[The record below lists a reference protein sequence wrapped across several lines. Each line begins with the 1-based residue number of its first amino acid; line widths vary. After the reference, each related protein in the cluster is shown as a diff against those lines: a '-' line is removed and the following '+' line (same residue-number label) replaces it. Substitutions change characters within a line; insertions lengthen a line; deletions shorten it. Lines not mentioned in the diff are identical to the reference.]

1 MKKDKERFAKTVQIK
16 NKKAS
21 FEYHFEEVFE
31 AGLVLRGSEIK
42 SIREGKA
49 SLQEAYCFVK
59 SDGVYVKSMN
69 ISPYKE
75 STYTNHEPLRERK
88 LLLNKREI
96 EKLSKKTEE
105 KGLTIIPIKLYI
117 NDRGLAK
124 LSIALAKGK
133 KLHDKRESLKEK
145 ETKMELR
152 KMII

>member
-1 MKKDKERFAKTVQIK
+1 MKKDKERFAKTVQIR

-59 SDGVYVKSMN
+59 ADGVYVKSMN